1 MEQSFERI
9 GEHFYKRSYSTAKG
23 EQRLK
28 FYALFTDWKGI
39 RRRFPLGSDEKSAKQ
54 GLRILEADNVKRVDF
69 DKEREQRRAEEKRLT
84 FSQWATLY
92 FAEMISPD
100 KRSVEW
106 EKFVVKKLELR
117 FGRMFLDEID
127 EPAID
132 DYRDRRLRDP
142 VTRGKKIMK
151 GTRISLTT
159 CNLELAVLRMLLR
172 LAKRK
177 KKIKTVP
184 DFNIIEDKSRKRDR
198 IASEEEYTAILA
210 NMKRYHQ
217 RPLIGLYETSMRL
230 NELLKLTW
238 PKIDEKAGF
247 IRLKAEET
255 KEKRPRSIPISPA
268 LRVVLN
274 ELREEQSRAKV
285 VNIHQRVFTK
295 PNGLPIRNIRDAWLK
310 ALAAAKIKNLRLHDF
325 RHTCITRWEMEGK
338 PVGKIMAASGH
349 HSIEMHNR
357 YVNTKEHHLKDF
369 FGVNVLL
376 TTKKDGDSGEAKEA
390 VSS

>member
-184 DFNIIEDKSRKRDR
+184 DFNIKEDKSRKRDR

-338 PVGKIMAASGH
+338 PVGK
-349 HSIEMHNR
+349 
-357 YVNTKEHHLKDF
+357 
-369 FGVNVLL
+369 
-376 TTKKDGDSGEAKEA
+376 
-390 VSS
+390 